1 MFSRK
6 VMLFILVILILPVYI
21 SSAQYY
27 LRVEYP
33 IAPGFYFAE
42 VNGVKIYDPS
52 QAVYVN
58 PGDSIEGFF
67 DVKVVNIRGGAWI
80 TPVIG
85 TASWT
90 RGDFQC
96 ITSDAPSGES
106 IQSYH
111 FYLKAPETPG
121 TYYIGIFAG
130 WMYSCAEV
138 ASNDHPP
145 QFNDGDDVWDMSQG
159 DWESIISTGSATK
172 YNQPGRAIRI
182 VVQGAT
188 PPPEQVSV
196 DVWTDK
202 GGKGV
207 GNYNGGTYSIGED
220 IILYCSVN
228 TDVDFL
234 KVWVEK
240 PNGTVVLFEGSAKAG
255 TYEFHG
261 KVGEPAGE
269 RMLKAYAYKSGQT
282 AKDETKFYAV
292 SANKPP
298 ILTLFEP
305 QVSGLTVTVNGVANP
320 GYGGASI
327 TRIHWDWGD
336 GSKEDHWFPAS
347 HTYSSAG
354 TYTITVT
361 AYQSDGLSTTET
373 LSVKVE
379 AENKPPTAYIDSISP
394 NPAYE
399 GQTISF
405 SGHGYDPD
413 GKIAECD
420 WRADGRVLSSS
431 CSFSTS
437 LPPGKYTIYFRVKD
451 DKGAWSKWVTE
462 TLEVKAFQFT
472 ASISTDK
479 TVYEKPYEVTFR
491 IDITKGLPGHYDGRI
506 LIIDPSSETVDVIKF
521 PMDLEGSEGHIIEK
535 WNAPE
540 DSKPGTYF
548 ALLVLEGEH
557 GRISCG
563 TGFYLEDSDKSYV
576 EVLPSGEGV
585 KIIHIH
591 LQRFRFIYSNE
602 LPPIDYAM
610 AMNAFKVDL
619 VGIGLSALE
628 HVVSAVKSKS
638 IIKGVVTPTEPYDLT
653 IIPIYRLGEGYLC
666 LLSESHPLGVVSK
679 EVKDF
684 IISTSVGFLLKKLGI
699 EIPSVPVPIEHF
711 WYISKEDYESFTAN
725 SYTILTL
732 PTEVIVKYV
741 EEPRQEYKLGESIT
755 AKVQVIDPRTNEPLK
770 GDFDI
775 VACIGPSTSKVTS
788 TCVNA
793 KNGVL
798 DGLYTD
804 QVYNTFHSPEYVL
817 YFVASASGYIGVSQG
832 RTISI
837 SSEKALFDISHLSFS
852 INPSSISFSE
862 STKIYKL

>member
-52 QAVYVN
+52 QTVYVN

-145 QFNDGDDVWDMSQG
+145 QFNDGDDVWDMSQS

-320 GYGGASI
+320 GYEGVSI

-336 GSKEDHWFPAS
+336 GSKEDHWFPTT

-361 AYQSDGLSTTET
+361 AYQSDGLSTTKT

-413 GKIAECD
+413 GKVAECD
-420 WRADGRVLSSS
+420 WRADGTVLSSS

-462 TLEVKAFQFT
+462 TLEVKAKQKEEIPKEGAEKLSELARGKSAFFRSLAEFIDKKTDPRKYLDQF
-472 ASISTDK
+472 ASDLRNLG
-479 TVYEKPYEVTFR
+479 EFLGKPPENVEEASKKALKDFLL
-491 IDITKGLPGHYDGRI
+491 K
-506 LIIDPSSETVDVIKF
+506 IIDPNGVI
-521 PMDLEGSEGHIIEK
+521 DT
-535 WNAPE
+535 A
-540 DSKPGTYF
+540 D
-548 ALLVLEGEH
+548 ALG
-557 GRISCG
+557 
-563 TGFYLEDSDKSYV
+563 K
-576 EVLPSGEGV
+576 
-585 KIIHIH
+585 
-591 LQRFRFIYSNE
+591 
-602 LPPIDYAM
+602 
-610 AMNAFKVDL
+610 
-619 VGIGLSALE
+619 
-628 HVVSAVKSKS
+628 
-638 IIKGVVTPTEPYDLT
+638 
-653 IIPIYRLGEGYLC
+653 
-666 LLSESHPLGVVSK
+666 
-679 EVKDF
+679 
-684 IISTSVGFLLKKLGI
+684 ISTVTAYAFMESADVN
-699 EIPSVPVPIEHF
+699 F
-711 WYISKEDYESFTAN
+711 WY
-725 SYTILTL
+725 
-732 PTEVIVKYV
+732 VIW
-741 EEPRQEYKLGESIT
+741 
-755 AKVQVIDPRTNEPLK
+755 TNEPLK
-770 GDFDI
+770 SDLKTVAEEMNKAADLYDEEANCWEGITKGKCDIDHLKNILNREKDQLIKLKATVNEKIENVLSVFRNPSPEVVLNDYKKVVEGD
-775 VACIGPSTSKVTS
+775 VLKYELPSPPYPCETVEISIEQVPKP
-788 TCVNA
+788 A
-793 KNGVL
+793 KNFWEFWI
-798 DGLYTD
+798 TD
-804 QVYNTFHSPEYVL
+804 PSYEIEIYPYYYYYPSSFQCQKDEKPLTSRPGACLVNRSLTYNTKSIFGSSMSVTWSVKDLYPLGTFEYDVL
-817 YFVASASGYIGVSQG
+817 GLVIRVKDFGGDNTFTFWTDEGIKEAQIAVKMVYKSSGKYIQLYSFGAQQLENLRSNLI
-832 RTISI
+832 TILD
-837 SSEKALFDISHLSFS
+837 KYLDT
-852 INPSSISFSE
+852 INNTL
-862 STKIYKL
+862 TKL

>member
-6 VMLFILVILILPVYI
+6 IMLFILVILILPVYI

-52 QAVYVN
+52 QTVYVN
-58 PGDSIEGFF
+58 AGDSIEGFF

-145 QFNDGDDVWDMSQG
+145 QFNDGDDVWDMSQS

-182 VVQGAT
+182 VVQGTT

-207 GNYNGGTYSIGED
+207 GNYNGGTYSIGDD
-220 IILYCSVN
+220 ITLYCSVN
-228 TDVDFL
+228 ADVDFL

-240 PNGTVVLFEGSAKAG
+240 PNGTTVLFEGSAKAG

-282 AKDETKFYAV
+282 AKDETKFYAIA
-292 SANKPP
+292 ANKPP
-298 ILTLFEP
+298 VADFSYSPSNPLAGDK
-305 QVSGLTVTVNGVANP
+305 VSFYDRSYDPDGSVVSWHWDFGDGTTSYERNPTHVFSSSGSYTVTLTVKDDKGAEGSISKTVYMGK
-320 GYGGASI
+320 
-327 TRIHWDWGD
+327 
-336 GSKEDHWFPAS
+336 KE
-347 HTYSSAG
+347 
-354 TYTITVT
+354 
-361 AYQSDGLSTTET
+361 
-373 LSVKVE
+373 
-379 AENKPPTAYIDSISP
+379 ENKPPTAYIDSISP

-413 GKIAECD
+413 GKITECD

-431 CSFSTS
+431 CSFTTS

-451 DKGAWSKWVTE
+451 DKGAWSKWVYADLVVKEVSTTE
-462 TLEVKAFQFT
+462 RLKLLEKIQGIYEEVYKSLDEGKIALDTQITFENMFIDMWKDLIEILGSGDIDSLDTVKKLFEMMIGAIEKLDEEGKLSFLQLRL
-472 ASISTDK
+472 IELNKYGIKDK
-479 TVYEKPYEVTFR
+479 INELIKLIEEEKQALRNGDLKRVGEVR
-491 IDITKGLPGHYDGRI
+491 DRERRI
-506 LIIDPSSETVDVIKF
+506 LAEIQVNLGPVKSHISNLMRKYTESLCGQEISEWWKEYS
-521 PMDLEGSEGHIIEK
+521 MKKGEK
-535 WNAPE
+535 RTRTITLNE
-540 DSKPGTYF
+540 
-548 ALLVLEGEH
+548 E
-557 GRISCG
+557 
-563 TGFYLEDSDKSYV
+563 
-576 EVLPSGEGV
+576 
-585 KIIHIH
+585 
-591 LQRFRFIYSNE
+591 SNE
-602 LPPIDYAM
+602 IIVSIRVENRPWLFWGDS
-610 AMNAFKVDL
+610 FKVK
-619 VGIGLSALE
+619 
-628 HVVSAVKSKS
+628 VS
-638 IIKGVVTPTEPYDLT
+638 D
-653 IIPIYRLGEGYLC
+653 
-666 LLSESHPLGVVSK
+666 PLG
-679 EVKDF
+679 
-684 IISTSVGFLLKKLGI
+684 LLPTLG
-699 EIPSVPVPIEHF
+699 V
-711 WYISKEDYESFTAN
+711 
-725 SYTILTL
+725 
-732 PTEVIVKYV
+732 PTEVSVAGDGDILFIAWKDQTKLDSLRKMYKDLNQVAKLTVEVECENLMSFLGSGWFPKEPDVKVIVKTREGCGTV
-741 EEPRQEYKLGESIT
+741 EHPTKYEEYAYNYLNNYIT
-755 AKVQVIDPRTNEPLK
+755 LLEKTAEANLRLLSK
-770 GDFDI
+770 G
-775 VACIGPSTSKVTS
+775 
-788 TCVNA
+788 
-793 KNGVL
+793 
-798 DGLYTD
+798 
-804 QVYNTFHSPEYVL
+804 
-817 YFVASASGYIGVSQG
+817 
-832 RTISI
+832 
-837 SSEKALFDISHLSFS
+837 
-852 INPSSISFSE
+852 
-862 STKIYKL
+862 